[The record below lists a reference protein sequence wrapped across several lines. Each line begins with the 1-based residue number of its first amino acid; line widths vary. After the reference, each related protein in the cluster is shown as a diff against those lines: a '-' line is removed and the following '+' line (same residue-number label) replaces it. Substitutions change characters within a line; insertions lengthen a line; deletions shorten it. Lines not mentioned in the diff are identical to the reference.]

1 MADNDSN
8 MIKPVEGL
16 QNVHSLTPT
25 RERQERKRRQNAPGH
40 QQTPKEAPPD
50 EAAEEQEPARDDD
63 SHAIDYCA

>member
-1 MADNDSN
+1 MADNDFN

-25 RERQERKRRQNAPGH
+25 GERRERKRRQNAPSRE
-40 QQTPKEAPPD
+40 QTPEEAPPD